1 MQYFSRI
8 PSVCPNRSAQ
18 MGKTSLQNWC
28 LLQFSW
34 KCDGFESK
42 YCSALIVTSRA
53 WISNYS
59 IHHSSVMPRKQRMSS
74 PLVCRNLFWKQENSI
89 STNITTTT
97 SVSDFFIINKSRNKL
112 TSTYN
117 QLRILLKTH
126 MRSPPE
132 EPHLASRVVTIS
144 LFWWLQTS
152 LLSLFLVQ
160 MG

>member
-1 MQYFSRI
+1 M
-8 PSVCPNRSAQ
+8 
-18 MGKTSLQNWC
+18 SLQNWC

-59 IHHSSVMPRKQRMSS
+59 MHHSSVMPRKQRMSS
-74 PLVCRNLFWKQENSI
+74 PLVCRNLFWKQESSS

-117 QLRILLKTH
+117 QLRIFLKTH

-132 EPHLASRVVTIS
+132 EPHLAWVDV
-144 LFWWLQTS
+144 
-152 LLSLFLVQ
+152 LFLGDFSCLSWASITCNWAEILICWCQ
-160 MG
+160 SLRE